1 MEDKIVTLNA
11 YYDVM
16 EAEIVR
22 ARLEANG
29 IPCFIA
35 DDNVLN
41 SNPIYN
47 LAMGGVRI
55 NVFEHDLETCR
66 EILAEEPMLNEGDAL
81 IACPEC
87 TSTNV
92 FYGPGPYKRN
102 WLAVIVSVLVG
113 GYYPP
118 YIKRNWI
125 CKDCGMNF
133 KLQKDEVF
141 EE

>member
-1 MEDKIVTLNA
+1 MKDKIVTLDA

-16 EAEIVR
+16 EAEIIR
-22 ARLEANG
+22 ARLEAND

-35 DDNVLN
+35 DDNVMN
-41 SNPIYN
+41 SVPVYN
-47 LAMGGVRI
+47 LMMGGVRI
-55 NVFEHDLETCR
+55 NVFERDLETCR
-66 EILAEEPMLNEGDAL
+66 AILAEEPILAEGDAL

-87 TSTNV
+87 NSTNV

-102 WLAVIVSVLVG
+102 WFFALFSALVG

-125 CKDCGMNF
+125 CKDCGTNF
-133 KLQKDEVF
+133 NLLK
-141 EE
+141 EEFIEE